1 MELAACHADEVIA
14 TNRIWTAKPLLVAY
28 VVAVGFTVGMLID
41 RAPGG
46 SQAVPVTTGA
56 NDAHGHWER
65 EATEPPLWLQLFRPS
80 QPTARRILRTGLPIL
95 AVADGSSQEAERHQ
109 LDTLWAGQ
117 AGERPQTFFQ
127 TVLPFLRPTGQAQVK
142 NTLPPAPTESQG
154 TPPDPGPDKQ
164 PMQPST
170 PSKPPATAAKP
181 QPVKEG
187 VPLVGIYSTHDW
199 ESYLSE
205 FPAMKVSSPGDLD
218 NIKSEDHSK
227 RTIMEVGRT
236 LALRL
241 KELGVTTVYADYTH
255 RDLGYDYAYKT
266 SRATAKEILKR
277 APSVKV
283 LVDLHRD
290 SGWGQSLV
298 TEVGGK
304 QVAQVRCIIGS
315 NNPKWEQNRQFCES
329 LMQRLEAK
337 YPGITL
343 PIRVQT
349 DNYNQDIMPG
359 AILLEI
365 GGAMNQFEQAD
376 RSARYLAEVL
386 ADMIREDAYPQ

>member
-1 MELAACHADEVIA
+1 MIA

-46 SQAVPVTTGA
+46 SRAVPVTTGA
-56 NDAHGHWER
+56 ADAHGHSER

-127 TVLPFLRPTGQAQVK
+127 TMLPFLRPAGQAQAKSDPVPPPTEPSGTSAGPPEK
-142 NTLPPAPTESQG
+142 QPAQPQSPSQPPAP
-154 TPPDPGPDKQ
+154 
-164 PMQPST
+164 
-170 PSKPPATAAKP
+170 AAKP

-187 VPLVGIYSTHDW
+187 VPLVGIYHTHDW

-218 NIKSEDHSK
+218 NIKSEDHTK
-227 RTIMEVGRT
+227 RTIMGVGRT

-266 SRATAKEILKR
+266 SRTTAREILKR

-283 LVDLHRD
+283 LLDLHRD
-290 SGWGQSLV
+290 SGWGQNLV
-298 TEVGGK
+298 TEIGGK

-315 NNPKWEQNRQFCES
+315 NNSKWEQNRQFCES

-337 YPGITL
+337 YPGLTL

-349 DNYNQDIMPG
+349 DNYNQDLMPG

-365 GGAMNQFEQAD
+365 GGAMNQYEQAD

-386 ADMIREDAYPQ
+386 AEMIREDAYPQ